1 MKNSKSTINEHVSL
15 HKASKML
22 GVTSRTLRTWD
33 KLGKI
38 KTTRTASN
46 YRVVPL
52 SEITRFL
59 NEGTSDK
66 TTIAYCRVST
76 RKQTDNLE
84 RQVGRVL
91 EYCNSR
97 KFKTELFKDVGSG
110 LNDNR
115 KNYLKLIERIS
126 QGDIS
131 RVVVEHKDRLTRF
144 GFDAF
149 KKFCEQFGTEIS
161 VIEPTLS
168 SSFEEELSNDLIA
181 LITVYSAR
189 LYGRRGGRK

>member
-1 MKNSKSTINEHVSL
+1 MY
-15 HKASKML
+15 KASKLL

-46 YRVVPL
+46 YRVIPS
-52 SEITRFL
+52 SEISRL
-59 NEGTSDK
+59 INDGASDK
-66 TTIAYCRVST
+66 ITIAYCRVST

-91 EYCNSR
+91 EYCNSQNYR
-97 KFKTELFKDVGSG
+97 TELFKDVGSG

-115 KNYLKLIERIS
+115 KNYLKLIERIA
-126 QGDIS
+126 QGDVS
-131 RVVVEHKDRLTRF
+131 RIIIEYKDRLTRF

-149 KKFCEQFGTEIS
+149 KKFCEQFGTEIHI
-161 VIEPTLS
+161 IEPALTS
-168 SSFEEELSNDLIA
+168 TFEEELSGDLIS

-189 LYGRRGGRK
+189 LHGRRGGRK